1 LGGNTNRGKKKVN
14 KHFATSRQVACFLA
28 IPLLLAPS
36 LRAQDMAPFFKPGAL
51 RALIFS
57 GRNNHD
63 WRSSTPFLKQ
73 LLLRSG
79 RFDVRVVE
87 EPRGITSE
95 TLAAYDVLVLDY
107 NGPRWGETAEKAVEG
122 FVKSGKG
129 LVVIHGA
136 SYAFT
141 GLEVLGDHHRKTGI
155 RQPPW
160 PEYLKMIGGYWTEE
174 PPKTGHG
181 QLHTFAVKFV
191 KPQHPI
197 AQGMGESFLA
207 TDELYHHMRMLPG
220 ASVLATA
227 FDDPKF
233 AGTGQD
239 EPVLWTVNYGEG
251 RVFQTTLGHDL
262 AAMQESGFIATFLR
276 GTEWAATAKVS
287 LPPAFP
293 AYSATGS
300 GLRLLVVT
308 GGHDYPTSFYTLFEG
323 AEGFDWHHATS
334 NYEAFKSDIRPR
346 FDVLVL
352 YDLSTEISE
361 AERKNL
367 VSFLESGKGMVVLHH
382 AIADYPGWDWWSREV
397 VGGRY
402 LLKPEGGKPAST
414 FLHGQE
420 LFIEPVANHPILA
433 GIGRMHF
440 RDETYKGM
448 WISPQV
454 KVLLKTDNPTSDGPL
469 AWVSP
474 YEKARVVYIQL
485 GHDQTAHLHAGYQ
498 TLVRNAILWSAGKLG
513 EKH

>member
-1 LGGNTNRGKKKVN
+1 MRKDF
-14 KHFATSRQVACFLA
+14 HTSCRVVRYLA
-28 IPLLLAPS
+28 ISLLLGLS
-36 LRAQDMAPFFKPGAL
+36 VRAQDMAPFFKPGTI

-63 WRSSTPFLKQ
+63 WRSTTPYLKQ
-73 LLLRSG
+73 LLLRTG
-79 RFDVRVVE
+79 RFDVRVVG
-87 EPRGITSE
+87 EPAGTTSA

-107 NGPRWGETAEKAVEG
+107 NGPRWGEATEKAVEG

-141 GLEVLGDHHRKTGI
+141 GLEVLGDGHKKMGI

-160 PEYLKMIGGYWTEE
+160 PEYLKMIGGYWAEDS
-174 PPKTGHG
+174 PKTGHG
-181 QLHTFAVKFV
+181 QLHSFPVKFV

-197 AQGMGESFLA
+197 AQGMKESFLA
-207 TDELYHHMRMLPG
+207 TDELYHHMRMLP
-220 ASVLATA
+220 AANVLATA

-233 AGTGQD
+233 EGTGAD

-251 RVFQTTLGHDL
+251 RVFHTTLGHDL
-262 AAMQESGFIATFLR
+262 AAMQESGFISTFLR

-287 LPPAFP
+287 LPSDFP
-293 AYSATGS
+293 THPATGS
-300 GLRLLVVT
+300 VLRLLVVT

-323 AEGFDWHHATS
+323 TEDFDWQHATS
-334 NYEAFKSDIRPR
+334 NHEAFKSDIRAR

-352 YDLSTEISE
+352 YDLSAEISE
-361 AERKNL
+361 AEQKNL

-397 VGGRY
+397 VGGKY

-414 FLHGQE
+414 FLHDQE
-420 LFIEPVANHPILA
+420 LFIEPAANHPILA
-433 GIGRMHF
+433 GVGRMHF

-448 WISPQV
+448 WISPEV
-454 KVLLKTDNPTSDGPL
+454 KVLLKTENPTSDGPL

-474 YEKARVVYIQL
+474 YERSRVVCIQL
-485 GHDQTAHLHAGYQ
+485 GHDQAAHLHAAYR
-498 TLVRNAILWSAGKLG
+498 TLARNAILWTAGKLG